1 MYFLPKL
8 WTQFAINY
16 EKNET
21 NMRFEVIEN
30 KEDYKIQATMVG
42 IDMDQVN
49 IDLEDHLLT
58 ITVNV
63 DDDHT
68 KNEEYQLLWS
78 EFSAGSVGQKR
89 ERKFR
94 LPNHINL
101 DEIEATLINGVLS
114 IKLPK
119 QAPNKQK
126 ITLKSALAG

>member
-1 MYFLPKL
+1 
-8 WTQFAINY
+8 
-16 EKNET
+16 
-21 NMRFEVIEN
+21 MRFEVIEN
-30 KEDYKIQATMVG
+30 KEDYKIKATLVG

-58 ITVNV
+58 ITVNT
-63 DDDHT
+63 DDDHIN
-68 KNEEYQLLWS
+68 NEEYQLLWS
-78 EFSAGSVGQKR
+78 EFSAGSVGQKL

-101 DEIEATLINGVLS
+101 DGIEATLINGLLS

>member
-16 EKNET
+16 ERT
-21 NMRFEVIEN
+21 DSNMRFEVIEN
-30 KEDYKIQATMVG
+30 KEDYNIKATLVG

-58 ITVNV
+58 ITVNT
-63 DDDHT
+63 DDDHIN
-68 KNEEYQLLWS
+68 NEEYQLLWS
-78 EFSAGSVGQKR
+78 EFSAGPVGQKL

-94 LPNHINL
+94 LPNNINL
-101 DEIEATLINGVLS
+101 DEIEATLANGVLS

-119 QAPNKQK
+119 QAPNKQR
-126 ITLKSALAG
+126 IALKSVLAS